1 MKKFN
6 KDMSMIYNQN
16 INIYSFKQQK
26 KVNNLTQIQK
36 KGLDI
41 KNNYEDLS
49 PLESNYLSENSHQS
63 YFKIQRNQDIFQID

>member
-6 KDMSMIYNQN
+6 KDMSVIYNQN

-26 KVNNLTQIQK
+26 KVNDLTIIQK
-36 KGLDI
+36 KDLDNKI
-41 KNNYEDLS
+41 NYEDLS

-63 YFKIQRNQDIFQID
+63 QFKIQRNQDIFQID

>member
-6 KDMSMIYNQN
+6 KDMSAIYNQN

-26 KVNNLTQIQK
+26 KVNDLTQIQK
-36 KGLDI
+36 KDLDNKI
-41 KNNYEDLS
+41 NYEDLS

-63 YFKIQRNQDIFQID
+63 